1 MHSQEEGTR
10 MYNLLIVDDEIH
22 IVKGLVADLDK
33 EKLEIAD
40 IYQAYNIRQAR
51 DVLMKHK
58 VDIMLCDIEM
68 PQGTGLEL
76 LEWTNTHAPHVQT
89 IILTSHA
96 DFRYARQAMKLG
108 GIDYLLKPVPEEEL
122 EQAIG
127 KARARLRQS
136 SKVHELERLWSS
148 NRPSL
153 IELFWTELLQQKIPS
168 TPSAIR
174 KELEERDMAFSE
186 NIRYL
191 PILISIRR
199 WHKNLSVRD
208 EKIMEYALKKT
219 ALELIAG
226 EDQGATIIT
235 LERGALLYIMP
246 LESQED
252 QEDAVERIFAA
263 CQSYVDNCHRYF
275 YCDLSCYVGSMVEI
289 HDMLHMMARL
299 RAFERNNVVHDNTVF
314 HLTGTA
320 SRPETRVVE
329 MPMMNAWA
337 VMLKNGMKQQ
347 VLAEIRAYLEERV
360 ARGEADAELLQQFQ
374 QNFLQTVYFILMA
387 TGRTAHE
394 CIGDS
399 ISMKLSRDA
408 CNSIADMIA
417 WVEHTVSKVVAPD
430 YKHQQPHEIVEHVK
444 RFIAAHLDQSDLSRE
459 EIAQHAYLNPDYLTR
474 IFKRETG
481 QSLMEYLLEERIKLA
496 KELLL
501 NSGKT
506 VGEIASAVGF
516 SHFSHFS
523 RMFRRVTGVN
533 PNEYRQMHRGQE
545 AEVR

>member
-1 MHSQEEGTR
+1 
-10 MYNLLIVDDEIH
+10 
-22 IVKGLVADLDK
+22 
-33 EKLEIAD
+33 
-40 IYQAYNIRQAR
+40 
-51 DVLMKHK
+51 
-58 VDIMLCDIEM
+58 
-68 PQGTGLEL
+68 
-76 LEWTNTHAPHVQT
+76 
-89 IILTSHA
+89 
-96 DFRYARQAMKLG
+96 
-108 GIDYLLKPVPEEEL
+108 
-122 EQAIG
+122 
-127 KARARLRQS
+127 
-136 SKVHELERLWSS
+136 
-148 NRPSL
+148 
-153 IELFWTELLQQKIPS
+153 
-168 TPSAIR
+168 
-174 KELEERDMAFSE
+174 
-186 NIRYL
+186 
-191 PILISIRR
+191 
-199 WHKNLSVRD
+199 
-208 EKIMEYALKKT
+208 
-219 ALELIAG
+219 
-226 EDQGATIIT
+226 
-235 LERGALLYIMP
+235 
-246 LESQED
+246 
-252 QEDAVERIFAA
+252 
-263 CQSYVDNCHRYF
+263 
-275 YCDLSCYVGSMVEI
+275 
-289 HDMLHMMARL
+289 MARL

-430 YKHQQPHEIVEHVK
+430 FKRQQPHEIVEHVK

-459 EIAQHAYLNPDYLTR
+459 EIAQHAYLNPDYLAR

-533 PNEYRQMHRGQE
+533 PNEYRQLHRGQE
-545 AEVR
+545 TEVR